1 MKSQHTQNRSNNSS
15 KKKIGGVCGINLK
28 REAFEKKAC
37 MCVGVSEKKKKNR
50 ETERDGE
57 RLREEES
64 EFHQQ
69 RGEMM
74 GGYGTGEGGR
84 GGGTSRKG
92 RAKRAQVT
100 VMCDDYYY
108 CTPAPPH

>member
-1 MKSQHTQNRSNNSS
+1 M
-15 KKKIGGVCGINLK
+15 CGIHLK

-37 MCVGVSEKKKKNR
+37 MCAGVSEKKKKNR

-57 RLREEES
+57 RLREKES
-64 EFHQQ
+64 EFHQR

-74 GGYGTGEGGR
+74 GGYGTVE

>member
-1 MKSQHTQNRSNNSS
+1 M
-15 KKKIGGVCGINLK
+15 CGINQK
-28 REAFEKKAC
+28 REAFEKKKRAC
-37 MCVGVSEKKKKNR
+37 VRGFQKKRKKNR

-64 EFHQQ
+64 EFHQ
-69 RGEMM
+69 RRSEMT
-74 GGYGTGEGGR
+74 GGYGTVE